1 MNVPRRLT
9 ILETTLRDGSYAINF
24 QFTAADTAII
34 AEGLQAAGFDMIE
47 IGHGVGLH
55 GSEAG
60 KGQAAETDA
69 AYCEAAASVL
79 SRAKFGM
86 FCIPGIARLEDIDM
100 AASYGMGFI
109 RVGTDVNKIEE
120 SQPFIE
126 RAKRHGMYVAAN
138 LMKSYAF
145 APASFAK
152 RAALSASYGVDVLY
166 IVDSSGGMLPTDV
179 DAYCTAVRE
188 ETDVAL
194 AFHGHNNLGLAMAN
208 TMRAIEHGAT
218 LVDSSLQGF
227 GRSSGNAVT
236 EIVVAVLERMGI
248 ATGIDL
254 TATMDVGETYVRPLF
269 RRGGHSSLDITAG
282 FAQFHSSYMPTIGH
296 FARRYRVDPRK
307 LIVALCEVD
316 KVDAEPV
323 LVEMLAKQL
332 RAEQTDVST
341 ARYGFDEYV
350 GDEQRD
356 VRVSA
361 ETR

>member
-1 MNVPRRLT
+1 
-9 ILETTLRDGSYAINF
+9 
-24 QFTAADTAII
+24 
-34 AEGLQAAGFDMIE
+34 
-47 IGHGVGLH
+47 
-55 GSEAG
+55 
-60 KGQAAETDA
+60 
-69 AYCEAAASVL
+69 
-79 SRAKFGM
+79 
-86 FCIPGIARLEDIDM
+86 
-100 AASYGMGFI
+100 
-109 RVGTDVNKIEE
+109 
-120 SQPFIE
+120 
-126 RAKRHGMYVAAN
+126 
-138 LMKSYAF
+138 
-145 APASFAK
+145 
-152 RAALSASYGVDVLY
+152 
-166 IVDSSGGMLPTDV
+166 
-179 DAYCTAVRE
+179 
-188 ETDVAL
+188 
-194 AFHGHNNLGLAMAN
+194 
-208 TMRAIEHGAT
+208 
-218 LVDSSLQGF
+218 VDSSLQGF